1 MATRVR
7 VQRVPDP
14 SGAAAEGAGQ
24 GKKGGYRGGG
34 NNGQSGGGEYCGCGE
49 GRGIWV
55 LCGSTGNTLKAGG
68 SG

>member
-55 LCGSTGNTLKAGG
+55 L
-68 SG
+68 